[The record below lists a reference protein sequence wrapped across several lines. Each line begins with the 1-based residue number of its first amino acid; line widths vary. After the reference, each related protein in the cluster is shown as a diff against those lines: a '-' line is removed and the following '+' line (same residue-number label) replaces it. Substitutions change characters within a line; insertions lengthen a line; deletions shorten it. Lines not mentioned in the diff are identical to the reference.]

1 MASTAT
7 GTKRPRDDSSDEPP
21 TRSVIYYEPYVSG
34 EDGIDRPLWLH
45 NRVAG
50 VGKEVD
56 STWPSVVTMQWREI
70 KQLPLATFK
79 AMQHPDP
86 EQPHSNIPD
95 SQIDPDFMN
104 AGHPVVKLKHGWRQS
119 LGISSFAYVCELS
132 AAEKSRAR
140 GKRGGGA
147 TINFDTATQVELR
160 SIVFEAADGHLEWI
174 GDYNFSAE
182 ELSG

>member
-1 MASTAT
+1 MASAAT
-7 GTKRPRDDSSDEPP
+7 GTKRPRDESCDESP
-21 TRSVIYYEPYVSG
+21 TRTVIYYEPYVRG

-70 KQLPLATFK
+70 KQLPLDTFK

-95 SQIDPDFMN
+95 SQIDPDFMH
-104 AGHPVVKLKHGWRQS
+104 AGHPVVKLKNGWRQS
-119 LGISSFAYVCELS
+119 LGIAAFAYVCELT
-132 AAEKSRAR
+132 AAEKGEAR
-140 GKRGGGA
+140 GRRGGGA
-147 TINFDTATQVELR
+147 TINFDTTTQIELK

-174 GDYNFSAE
+174 GDFHFSPE
-182 ELSG
+182 ELA